1 MVLNPKATKH
11 PFDVARQGYVNLL
24 PVQSKKSKNPGDS
37 QDSILARKRFL
48 QAGFYQPL
56 QSKIADTVA
65 DKVANTIHA
74 YQQSSPNA
82 QTAKASECNWLD
94 IGCGEGYYSQKLAN
108 IKGIQTLIAIDIS
121 KPAVTELAKS
131 AKQQGQ
137 LWLQCFQ
144 GSQGSQKKDGEK
156 NGETGSIIPMV
167 ASASQ
172 LPIADNSVQGISSIF
187 SPILPDELARVL
199 EGNGILVIAKPDE
212 GHLASVRAG
221 LFDEVR
227 EHNSDKFLQQLAEV
241 GFVLIDSQKVAHSF
255 TLNGE
260 QLADLLTMTPYSYRA
275 KRDKREALLAQADK
289 QGFSTQ
295 AKFVLYVLR
304 LGE

>member
-1 MVLNPKATKH
+1 MLTNPMFTCPICQSPLTIANKTWYCDGSLNPKATKH

-144 GSQGSQKKDGEK
+144 GSQGSQKRTVRKMEK
-156 NGETGSIIPMV
+156 
-167 ASASQ
+167 
-172 LPIADNSVQGISSIF
+172 
-187 SPILPDELARVL
+187 
-199 EGNGILVIAKPDE
+199 
-212 GHLASVRAG
+212 
-221 LFDEVR
+221 
-227 EHNSDKFLQQLAEV
+227 
-241 GFVLIDSQKVAHSF
+241 
-255 TLNGE
+255 
-260 QLADLLTMTPYSYRA
+260 
-275 KRDKREALLAQADK
+275 LAQ
-289 QGFSTQ
+289 SSPWLP
-295 AKFVLYVLR
+295 VPPNYP
-304 LGE
+304 